1 MNRLFFYLLLGVMG
15 LAFLLFVPITLQ
27 TDVHYD
33 MNRRKFAFVVYI
45 YKRIKIIGGYIAT
58 YAGGFALH
66 VSPKRVI
73 LVPYANVNS
82 ERKKFS
88 FMKTF
93 RLITLRLTAETGAEY
108 LFPVATVNTALRAYF
123 LAKGGDINR
132 VENNLWLT
140 DGDVLRLS
148 VHSVVF
154 FNLYMLTV
162 NFLKFLKEKIRIL
175 WQRKKK
181 STT

>member
-1 MNRLFFYLLLGVMG
+1 MNRLFFYLLIGVMG
-15 LAFLLFVPITLQ
+15 TAFLLFVPITLQ
-27 TDVHYD
+27 TDAHYD
-33 MNRRKFAFVVYI
+33 MNRRKFAFAVYI

-58 YAGGFALH
+58 YTGGFALH
-66 VSPKRVI
+66 VSPKKVI

-108 LFPVATVNTALRAYF
+108 LFPVAATNTVLRTYF
-123 LAKGGDINR
+123 LAKGGDKNKI
-132 VENNLWLT
+132 ENNLWLT

-148 VHSVVF
+148 LHSVVF
-154 FNLYMLTV
+154 FNLYILIC
-162 NFLKFLKEKIRIL
+162 NFLKFLKEKIKIL
-175 WQRKKK
+175 CQKKKK